1 MRSILQCA
9 AMTILLFVQPPASG
23 QEGQADTEKPDN
35 IQKLVKTLSG
45 DIDELRFL
53 SESIG
58 NAEKSDR
65 DALILRRDTRSFR
78 VLKDL
83 AVLVTRAV
91 AAPDTAPYKAELM
104 LQLTAMNETASDAIF
119 ERISEIDE
127 RISQT
132 ADQPESGSAVD
143 QIERRAH
150 LQSLEDI
157 RIRYYEAL
165 LGLLQSRKMLG
176 LTSENLRERL
186 DAKVSLYAE
195 VLAGRIEYFVA
206 TRALIQNRAGQ
217 MPDDKDLKAALMDL
231 EVLHK
236 RTLGRLHTLVPVLD
250 GLGMDSSKY
259 KTVLLQ
265 QAGNIS
271 VSLFSSQALYAV
283 LVETWVTATNNFKAN
298 GPDLLLNLL
307 ILIAVLFV
315 FRILARVT
323 RRVVRAAINRS
334 GIALSNLLKNMLVS
348 LSGGSIM
355 AIGILIAL
363 SYIGISVTPMLAGL
377 GVAGFIIGFALQDS
391 LSNFAAG
398 AMILI
403 YRPYDVNDFV
413 EVTGASGLV
422 KKMSLVTTTIV
433 TFDNQTLVVP
443 NQKIWGDVIKNVTA
457 QKQRRVDLQ
466 FGISYTDDVE
476 LAERILTEIV
486 TAHAKVLKDPEPNIR
501 LHSLGDSS
509 VNFIVRPWT
518 KTDDYWEVYWDIT
531 REVKLRFDRE
541 GISIPFPQRDVHVYT
556 ATTA

>member
-9 AMTILLFVQPPASG
+9 AMAVLLFVQPPASG

-45 DIDELRFL
+45 DIAELRLL
-53 SESIG
+53 SDSIG

-65 DALILRRDTRSFR
+65 DALILRRDIRSFR

-83 AVLVTRAV
+83 AALVTQA
-91 AAPDTAPYKAELM
+91 ATAPDTAPYKAELM
-104 LQLTAMNETASDAIF
+104 LQLTGMNETASDAIF
-119 ERISEIDE
+119 ERISEIEE
-127 RISQT
+127 RISQA

-157 RIRYYEAL
+157 RIRFYEAL
-165 LGLLQSRKMLG
+165 LSLLQSRKMLG
-176 LTSENLRERL
+176 LTSENLRARL

-195 VLAGRIEYFVA
+195 ALTGRIEYFAA
-206 TRALIQNRAGQ
+206 TRALIQDQAGKI
-217 MPDDKDLKAALMDL
+217 PDNTDIKAALMDL
-231 EVLHK
+231 DVQHK

-283 LVETWVTATNNFKAN
+283 LDDTWMTATSNFKAS

-307 ILIAVLFV
+307 IFITVLLV

-323 RRVVRAAINRS
+323 RRLVRAAIERS
-334 GIALSNLLKNMLVS
+334 RIAMSNLLKNMFVS
-348 LSGGSIM
+348 LSGGSVM

-363 SYIGISVTPMLAGL
+363 AFIGISVTPMLAGL

-391 LSNFAAG
+391 LRNFAAG

-413 EVTGASGLV
+413 EITGASGLV
-422 KKMSLVTTTIV
+422 KAMNLVTTTIV

-466 FGISYTDDVE
+466 FRIGYDDDVE
-476 LAERILTEIV
+476 LAERILSEIV
-486 TAHAKVLKDPEPNIR
+486 TAHAKVLKDPEPVIR

-518 KTDDYWEVYWDIT
+518 KSDDYWDVYWDIT

-541 GISIPFPQRDVHVYT
+541 GISIPLPQQDVHVYT
-556 ATTA
+556 ATTG

>member
-9 AMTILLFVQPPASG
+9 AMAVLLFAQPPASG

-45 DIDELRFL
+45 DIAELRFL
-53 SESIG
+53 SDSIG

-65 DALILRRDTRSFR
+65 DALILRRDIRSFR

-83 AVLVTRAV
+83 AVLVTQAA

-119 ERISEIDE
+119 ERISEIEE
-127 RISQT
+127 RISQA

-165 LGLLQSRKMLG
+165 LGLLQSRKILG

-195 VLAGRIEYFVA
+195 ALAGRIEYFVA
-206 TRALIQNRAGQ
+206 TRALIQNRSGQ

-236 RTLGRLHTLVPVLD
+236 RTLGRLHRLIPVLD

-271 VSLFSSQALYAV
+271 VSLFSSQALYTV
-283 LVETWVTATNNFKAN
+283 LDETWMTATNSFKAN

-307 ILIAVLFV
+307 IFIAVLFV

-323 RRVVRAAINRS
+323 RRLVRAAINRS
-334 GIALSNLLKNMLVS
+334 GIALSNLLKNMFVS
-348 LSGGSIM
+348 LSGGSVM
-355 AIGILIAL
+355 VIGILIAL
-363 SYIGISVTPMLAGL
+363 SVIGISVTPMLAGL

-391 LSNFAAG
+391 FRNFAAG

-422 KKMSLVTTTIV
+422 KAMNLVTTTIV

-466 FGISYTDDVE
+466 FRIGYDDDVE
-476 LAERILTEIV
+476 LAERILSEIV

-518 KTDDYWEVYWDIT
+518 KTDDYWDVYWDIT

-541 GISIPFPQRDVHVYT
+541 GISIPLPQQDVHVYT
-556 ATTA
+556 ATTG